1 VKRLVGFIVI
11 ALLIFWV
18 LAQPDSAANTI
29 QNIVAILRAAA
40 ENAIRFFTQL
50 VY

>member
-1 VKRLVGFIVI
+1 MKRLVGFIVI

-29 QNIVAILRAAA
+29 ENIVAILQDAA
-40 ENAIRFFTQL
+40 ENVIYFFTQL
-50 VY
+50 VQ